1 MKHTLRFLV
10 LLVAALSL
18 SFLTACGD
26 PEPTPTAVAEA
37 TTPPEPT
44 DTPEPTE
51 TPTPEPTAT
60 PTTTPTP
67 EPTATPTE
75 TPTPTPEPLIT
86 LLVTDEESGEP
97 VEGLEVQLVNED
109 AGVTFTQVTDVDGI
123 VLFEMVPA
131 GEYAIS
137 VNGEGFEP
145 LLEEEVA
152 LTGYDE
158 LAYALVPIVLATV
171 TVDEAVL
178 RAGPGT
184 VYNRL
189 ETVAEGVAL
198 EVIGQN
204 EASDWYQVLV
214 VPEPE
219 EDEEAGEP
227 EPFEAWIAAESVDVT
242 GDTETV
248 ILVEAPP
255 TPTPAPPQPT
265 ATPEQ
270 VDTVTLF
277 YQSNP
282 NDVLGTFPVYEFDAQ
297 ALYNN
302 MVRVRNNLQTM
313 QSVIGAARDGDA
325 AACQTYVNAYNGILF
340 SGVFYE
346 NVPPDWQEIDAA
358 YFISFI
364 FSLDRTRP
372 AFLSCRDSGTVDQFN
387 YNLAVQTISE
397 TLAFFTPYVNAAAAK
412 VGG

>member
-1 MKHTLRFLV
+1 M
-10 LLVAALSL
+10 
-18 SFLTACGD
+18 
-26 PEPTPTAVAEA
+26 
-37 TTPPEPT
+37 
-44 DTPEPTE
+44 
-51 TPTPEPTAT
+51 AT
-60 PTTTPTP
+60 PTQTPTP

-86 LLVTDEESGEP
+86 LLITDEESGDP
-97 VEGLEVQLVNED
+97 VEGIEVQLNNE
-109 AGVTFTQVTDVDGI
+109 AGGVTYTQVSDAEGM

-131 GEYAIS
+131 GDYTIS
-137 VNGEGFEP
+137 LSGVGFEAV
-145 LLEEEVA
+145 LQEEVA

-158 LAYALVPIVLATV
+158 LDYALVAIVLATV

-189 ETVAEGVAL
+189 DTVAEGVAL

-204 EASDWYQVLV
+204 DDADWYQVLV

-219 EDEEAGEP
+219 EGEEGEEAAEP

-255 TPTPAPPQPT
+255 TPTPAPPQAT
-265 ATPEQ
+265 ATPAQ
-270 VDTVTLF
+270 VDSVTLF
-277 YQSNP
+277 YRSNP
-282 NDVLGTFPVYEFDAQ
+282 NEVLGTFPVYEFDAQ

-302 MVRVRNNLQTM
+302 MLRVRNNLQTM
-313 QSVIGAARDGDA
+313 QSVIGAARNGDA

-358 YFISFI
+358 YFISFV

-372 AFLSCRDSGTVDQFN
+372 AFLSCRDSGTVDEFN
-387 YNLAVQTISE
+387 YSLAVQTISE